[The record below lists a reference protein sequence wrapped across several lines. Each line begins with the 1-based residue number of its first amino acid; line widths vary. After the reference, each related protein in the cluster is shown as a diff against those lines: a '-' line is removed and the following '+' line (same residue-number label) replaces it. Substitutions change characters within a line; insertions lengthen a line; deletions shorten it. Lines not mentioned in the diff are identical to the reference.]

1 MGVGLKYGTA
11 GATGGGWSAQPGTL
25 QPSFAE
31 NNGLIRVCDSWQARG
46 IATWRDRNR
55 WACAWPT
62 MRVGMIGGAD
72 GMGTDAMSAV
82 SWPMFECWSCDG
94 DGTQSLKFILGKC
107 VDASDV
113 AVANALVSAYRSSD
127 NAYAGYTVNAMD
139 DGTFACPT
147 KFGAG
152 NHYVTAYKP
161 GSPDTGG
168 TTVNTLTPA
177 NIDGT

>member
-1 MGVGLKYGTA
+1 MGVLHKYGTA

-25 QPSFAE
+25 QASFEE
-31 NNGLIRVCDSWQARG
+31 NVRTVRVQDSWQARG
-46 IATWRDRNR
+46 PSTWRDRNR

-62 MRVGMIGGAD
+62 MRTGMVGGAD
-72 GMGTDAMSAV
+72 GFGTDAMPV
-82 SWPMFECWSCDG
+82 MWPMFECFSCDG
-94 DGTQSLKFILGKC
+94 EGSQSLKFVRGKC

-113 AVANALVSAYRSSD
+113 AVANALVSAYRASD
-127 NAYAGYTVNAMD
+127 NAYAGYTVYSQD

-147 KFGAG
+147 QFGSG